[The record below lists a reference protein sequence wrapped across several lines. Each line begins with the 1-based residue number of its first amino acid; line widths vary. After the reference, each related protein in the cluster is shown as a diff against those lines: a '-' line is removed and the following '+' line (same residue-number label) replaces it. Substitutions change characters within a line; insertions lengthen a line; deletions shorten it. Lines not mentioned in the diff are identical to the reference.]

1 MIDKF
6 TLTVN
11 SQPYAVE
18 AARDTPH
25 LDVLRNVRGLSG
37 PPFGCVRQIYFTPQ
51 RVKIALG

>member
-1 MIDKF
+1 MIDKL

-18 AARDTPH
+18 AAPDTPH
-25 LDVLRNVRGLSG
+25 LDVLRNDLGLSG
-37 PPFGCVRQIYFTPQ
+37 SPFGCKAGIPFKPC

>member
-18 AARDTPH
+18 AAPDTPH

-37 PPFGCVRQIYFTPQ
+37 PLFSCVRQITFTPQ